1 MTIDQL
7 SKRVTISGKYN
18 QANKAARANAE
29 RLLET
34 TGARTLAEALGQN
47 CKHGMDMETA
57 E

>member
-29 RLLET
+29 RLIKT
-34 TGARTLAEALGQN
+34 TGARTLAEALGR
-47 CKHGMDMETA
+47 K
-57 E
+57 